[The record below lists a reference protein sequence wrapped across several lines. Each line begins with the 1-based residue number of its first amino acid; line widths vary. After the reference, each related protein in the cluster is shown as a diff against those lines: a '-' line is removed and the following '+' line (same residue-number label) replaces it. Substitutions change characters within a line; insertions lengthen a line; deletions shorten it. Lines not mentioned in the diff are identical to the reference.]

1 MAFAVYML
9 CSALIL
15 FTVDGSIINIIL
27 GFLAQLGCYSQI
39 FLVLMGTYQLIND
52 KPVKRKTHHQVII
65 VSILLALVTVLA
77 FNQNPDAVAGRY
89 LLRIGTRTF
98 IPACGF
104 LFVGIVVWYHH
115 KFTKSFGQKL
125 LSIAFILFSFDQFI
139 YFAIVIANLFG
150 YRINVPEYFGLIDLL
165 LISLMGLGKV
175 MWLLEN
181 ERHKLNIA
189 NKELDNFLYST
200 SHDLRSPIAS
210 ILGITFLG
218 KMELQEERARSFM
231 DMIEDR
237 IKKLDMGIADILS
250 LVRSKKFGIKL
261 EEIDFNQLLDDTILD
276 VKFNKGASAIS
287 LIYERS
293 AQNHFISDFHQMK
306 IILGNLI
313 SNAVKYHNVN
323 QPNPY
328 IKVTFT
334 KKEGHIEI
342 DVEDNGQGIAKENQ
356 QKVFEMFYRAS
367 NSTDGTGLGLY
378 IVQEA
383 LNKIKGTIS
392 LESEFGKGSTFT
404 LHLESPEVD

>member
-1 MAFAVYML
+1 MFLQLSEFTSRIMVMDLAQCILGMIIFFIFRHFSKIYIRRFLRSWSRSWLAFAVYMF
-9 CSALIL
+9 CSALLLLISP
-15 FTVDGSIINIIL
+15 VEGSAWYVVL

-39 FLVLMGTYQLIND
+39 FLVLMGTYQLINER
-52 KPVKRKTHHQVII
+52 PIKRKIHQQVII
-65 VSILLALVTVLA
+65 ACVLLSLVTVLA
-77 FNQNPDAVAGRY
+77 FNQNPDAIAGRY

-115 KFTKSFGQKL
+115 KFTKGFGQKL
-125 LSIAFILFSFDQFI
+125 LSIAFILYSFDQFI

-231 DMIEDR
+231 EMIEDR
-237 IKKLDMGIADILS
+237 IKKLDMGIADIL
-250 LVRSKKFGIKL
+250 
-261 EEIDFNQLLDDTILD
+261 
-276 VKFNKGASAIS
+276 
-287 LIYERS
+287 
-293 AQNHFISDFHQMK
+293 
-306 IILGNLI
+306 
-313 SNAVKYHNVN
+313 
-323 QPNPY
+323 
-328 IKVTFT
+328 
-334 KKEGHIEI
+334 
-342 DVEDNGQGIAKENQ
+342 
-356 QKVFEMFYRAS
+356 
-367 NSTDGTGLGLY
+367 
-378 IVQEA
+378 
-383 LNKIKGTIS
+383 
-392 LESEFGKGSTFT
+392 
-404 LHLESPEVD
+404 